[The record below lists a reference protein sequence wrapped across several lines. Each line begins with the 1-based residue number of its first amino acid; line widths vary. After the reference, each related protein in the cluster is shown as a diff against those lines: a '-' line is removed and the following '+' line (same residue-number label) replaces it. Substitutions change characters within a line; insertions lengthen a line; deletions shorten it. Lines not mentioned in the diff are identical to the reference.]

1 MKDNLFE
8 GSAHHD
14 RISVDTLFLHSSA
27 YPRKAVLV
35 WLRIL
40 FLHSIQML
48 SGVTVIIDSVFSPT
62 KWPCFLKSDSRRF

>member
-1 MKDNLFE
+1 MNDNLFE

-48 SGVTVIIDSVFSPT
+48 SGVTVIIVFSD
-62 KWPCFLKSDSRRF
+62 KMALFFEIRFKKVLI